1 MNDFVMDVR
10 DIRERARKHMEDG
23 AVTGGN
29 KADRKRVIEVL
40 NEVLAT
46 ELVCVLRYKRHYYMA
61 RGINSESV
69 KAEFLQHAIEEQQ
82 HADWIAERIT
92 QLDGAPNFNPEGIA
106 KRSHSEYDETT
117 DLQSMIRADLLAERI
132 AIEFLF
138 GHRSLAGE
146 RRSDDAADDR
156 GHSQDGRGTRQR
168 HGRPASTG
176 RQRVRRKSAHKPAL
190 TRYLLRASLDVRF
203 ACAR

>member
-1 MNDFVMDVR
+1 MNELVMDVK

-46 ELVCVLRYKRHYYMA
+46 ELVCILRYKRHYYMA
-61 RGINSESV
+61 RGINSEGV

-92 QLDGAPNFNPEGIA
+92 QLDGAPNFNPEGLA
-106 KRSHSEYDETT
+106 KRSHAEYDEST
-117 DLQSMIRADLLAERI
+117 DLQAMIRADLLAERI
-132 AIEFLF
+132 AIESYSDIVRWL
-138 GHRSLAGE
+138 GNDDPTT
-146 RRSDDAADDR
+146 RRMIEDILKMEEEHANDMAD
-156 GHSQDGRGTRQR
+156 
-168 HGRPASTG
+168 
-176 RQRVRRKSAHKPAL
+176 
-190 TRYLLRASLDVRF
+190 LLPQVAK
-203 ACAR
+203 A